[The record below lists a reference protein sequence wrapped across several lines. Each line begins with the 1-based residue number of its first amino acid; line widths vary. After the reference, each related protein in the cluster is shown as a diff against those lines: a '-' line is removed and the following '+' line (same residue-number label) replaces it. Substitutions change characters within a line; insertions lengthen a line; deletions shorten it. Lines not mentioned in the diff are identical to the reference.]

1 MSVGAYVVKVTLVE
15 KEQELDQCSTTLAS
29 KDSEVDLAEKAAKLM
44 CDRYQNAVAGVA
56 DDTTADVLSLPE
68 QVATW
73 EKKAREAQ
81 SQLQTG
87 AQRSEH
93 AKKSLK
99 ELQKN
104 AKTQQQ
110 SHSQGMKELDNLRQ
124 AIATLEA
131 KMQASGVSSSP
142 AEESSL
148 RSKAGQLQAS
158 TATLKDEIE
167 RLTTQ
172 LQARLNFDFKDPERG
187 FDRTRVKGLVAKLIT
202 GIT

>member
-1 MSVGAYVVKVTLVE
+1 MTLVE
-15 KEQELDQCSTTLAS
+15 KEQELDQCSTTLAN
-29 KDSEVDLAEKAAKLM
+29 KESEVEVAEKAAKLM

-99 ELQKN
+99 DLQKS

-124 AIATLEA
+124 AIATLES
-131 KMQASGVSSSP
+131 KMQASGTSYSP

-148 RSKAGQLQAS
+148 RSKAGQLQS
-158 TATLKDEIE
+158 ITATLKDEIE

-172 LQARLNFDFKDPERG
+172 LQARLNFDFRDPERG

-202 GIT
+202 GTT